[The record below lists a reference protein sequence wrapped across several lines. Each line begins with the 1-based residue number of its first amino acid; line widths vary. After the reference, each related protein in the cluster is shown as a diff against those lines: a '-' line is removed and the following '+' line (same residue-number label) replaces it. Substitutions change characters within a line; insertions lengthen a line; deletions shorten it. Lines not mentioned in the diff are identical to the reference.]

1 MITPQEFA
9 ARRQKLL
16 SRLPKESI
24 ALIWAAP
31 EVYRNN
37 DTHYPYRQNSDFYYL
52 TGFKEPNAVAMFIPN
67 RPEGEFI
74 LFNRP
79 KDPSKEIWT
88 GAYLGQAGAV
98 KSLGADEA
106 FPITDLE
113 AQLEALLLEKHRLY
127 FPLGQDLAWDAK
139 LQGWLA
145 TFQKKNRRAIF
156 PAEFFNLNELVH
168 EMRLVKSIAEIA
180 LMRKAAQISAQA
192 HIRAQQVCREGLYE
206 YHLQADIEHEFKT
219 HNTVPA
225 YGSIVGSGEN
235 ACTLHYVDNDALLS
249 KGALVLIDAACE
261 VDYYAA
267 DITRTFPVSGEFSA
281 AQKQIYNL
289 VLSTQLSVIELIK
302 PGLPYDELQKKA
314 CRLIT
319 AGLLA
324 MGLLSGQLEELLEQK
339 AYRPFYMHNIGHWL
353 GLDVHDVGLYQI
365 EGQSRLLEAGMVL
378 TVEPGIY
385 IAADNL
391 NVEATWRGIGVRIED
406 DVLVTESGYEVLS
419 QAAPK

>member
-1 MITPQEFA
+1 
-9 ARRQKLL
+9 
-16 SRLPKESI
+16 
-24 ALIWAAP
+24 
-31 EVYRNN
+31 
-37 DTHYPYRQNSDFYYL
+37 
-52 TGFKEPNAVAMFIPN
+52 
-67 RPEGEFI
+67 
-74 LFNRP
+74 
-79 KDPSKEIWT
+79 
-88 GAYLGQAGAV
+88 
-98 KSLGADEA
+98 
-106 FPITDLE
+106 
-113 AQLEALLLEKHRLY
+113 
-127 FPLGQDLAWDAK
+127 
-139 LQGWLA
+139 
-145 TFQKKNRRAIF
+145 
-156 PAEFFNLNELVH
+156 
-168 EMRLVKSIAEIA
+168 
-180 LMRKAAQISAQA
+180 MRKAAQISAQA